1 MSFSLIDADPYL
13 KDFEGDID
21 LRMQNYARVR
31 KNLLGAKKSL
41 LDISENHKYY
51 GFHQADGGWYYRENA
66 PGADEMYLV
75 GDFNG
80 WDHFTHRMKRRKN
93 GDFEI
98 FLPGKDALKNGQNIQ
113 TLVYSH
119 GKALERIPVYAD
131 YVVQD
136 AETHQW
142 CAQLFIPDK

>member
-80 WDHFTHRMKRRKN
+80 WDRFTHRMKRRKN

-98 FLPGKDALKNGQNIQ
+98 WKKSVQYLIPNGC
-113 TLVYSH
+113 L
-119 GKALERIPVYAD
+119 
-131 YVVQD
+131 
-136 AETHQW
+136 
-142 CAQLFIPDK
+142 